1 MKGISKFFI
10 PIIYVGI
17 ISVMVLCVMLVVSGI
32 KVFLSEEGNY
42 KYTLDNV
49 FDSDVL
55 PVIKTSTD
63 VIVKPYVSDKVKID
77 KNFYNYESDK
87 SKQESSIIFYK
98 NSYMQNKGIDYVS
111 DEEFEI
117 ISVLDCEVISIEYN
131 EVYCKVLTIKHN
143 DNLVSV
149 YSNIKDIL
157 VSVGYKASESEII
170 ASSMN
175 SKFDNSG
182 KSMLHFE
189 LYYKGK
195 AVDPEAFYNKNIS
208 ELE

>member
-1 MKGISKFFI
+1 
-10 PIIYVGI
+10 
-17 ISVMVLCVMLVVSGI
+17 
-32 KVFLSEEGNY
+32 
-42 KYTLDNV
+42 
-49 FDSDVL
+49 
-55 PVIKTSTD
+55 
-63 VIVKPYVSDKVKID
+63 
-77 KNFYNYESDK
+77 
-87 SKQESSIIFYK
+87 
-98 NSYMQNKGIDYVS
+98 MQNKGIDYVS

-117 ISVLDCEVISIEYN
+117 ISVLDGEVISIEDN
-131 EVYCKVLTIKHN
+131 EVYGKVLTIKHN

-195 AVDPEAFYNKNIS
+195 AVDPEKFYNKNIS